1 MFKNWSTIQS
11 YSSDGT
17 TEKISKE
24 STYIDN
30 NKSLKGGIK
39 RTNNLLT
46 KQNNDMFYK
55 IYKDNTKN
63 IDKKLFGKSK
73 NKNDWELLE
82 NSNGNKKKFNQ
93 KYEKNKKY
101 LENFESTESTK
112 NNKPDIKITRNK
124 DNNDLI
130 YEINYDKDVKDIK
143 LFKNNV
149 KNILKIKDM
158 ESIFNDPF
166 FKN

>member
-1 MFKNWSTIQS
+1 
-11 YSSDGT
+11 
-17 TEKISKE
+17 
-24 STYIDN
+24 
-30 NKSLKGGIK
+30 
-39 RTNNLLT
+39 
-46 KQNNDMFYK
+46 MFYK

-63 IDKKLFGKSK
+63 INKELFGKSK
-73 NKNDWELLE
+73 NKNDWQLLE
-82 NSNGNKKKFNQ
+82 NSNGRKKKFNQ
-93 KYEKNKKY
+93 KYENNKKY
-101 LENFESTESTK
+101 LENFESIESTK